1 MTRSLVTLLLLGLSC
16 VSGGECL
23 TVFIISWV
31 LTTLKTVAPTAST
44 SPQIGNQLYMKSKLD
59 RDADRR
65 PGRLSQWAIQF
76 HCLGRFEF
84 LQPHRPI

>member
-16 VSGGECL
+16 VSG
-23 TVFIISWV
+23 
-31 LTTLKTVAPTAST
+31 APTAST

-65 PGRLSQWAIQF
+65 PGSSSGKPPPENRALIFLSWSKSS
-76 HCLGRFEF
+76 
-84 LQPHRPI
+84 